1 MPAPAA
7 PALGNLTSSMVVG
20 EKGIPTAPDP
30 VRNAEGGTV
39 TPPIEMSGYG
49 SDCTR
54 SEDLQDGIKKVEA
67 IVSVWSKKELTAAYA
82 GCAVCLICHLFL
94 IFLGGARRG

>member
-1 MPAPAA
+1 
-7 PALGNLTSSMVVG
+7 MVVG

-30 VRNAEGGTV
+30 VRDAEGGPV
-39 TPPIEMSGYG
+39 TLPNEMSGYG

-94 IFLGGARRG
+94 ICYLLISAGLRG